1 MKMSSL
7 VKNMMLTRTA
17 WLRKLL
23 DPRRDIDAECGHPST
38 LEISDYQEL
47 FTRGDIAAR
56 VVTIYPQETWSE
68 DPLVFETEDKTETEF
83 EKAWNGLLKTI
94 PIYSLLQRADI
105 LSGIGRFGVL
115 LLGVDDGK
123 PMNEP
128 LDGIDDQGNP
138 SGSPSERKLLYL
150 RTFEESVLSIAKL
163 EDNTSNPRYGQP
175 YTYNINFADKNGSS
189 TLSQSVHW
197 SRIIHIA
204 DNRTN
209 SEVYGAPRMEVVVN
223 RLLDLKKTAGG
234 SGEMFWK
241 GGFPG
246 LSIETQPSEE
256 EVTLDKE
263 ATQEQIEKYMN
274 GLQRYIATIGLTA
287 KSLSVQ
293 VADPGPHVDMQLK
306 LIGAALGVPWRI
318 FVGSEVGQ
326 LASGM
331 DTRRWN
337 QRITRRRN
345 DYVTPYIIRP
355 FVDRL
360 AAAGILPQPKNGYQ
374 VEWTDPNTPSEDEKA
389 AVAQKRTDALMKYV
403 QSGADQ
409 LMPPFHYLTL
419 ILGFTDDEAQSILDD
434 AMAQGEADRLLA
446 DPAPQ
451 PAPTPTAT
459 PDRSNRNKGNTGK

>member
-7 VKNMMLTRTA
+7 VKNVMLTRTA

-23 DPRRDIDAECGHPST
+23 DPRRDIDAECGHPKTLST
-38 LEISDYQEL
+38 SDYQEL
-47 FTRGDIAAR
+47 YTRGDIAAR

-68 DPLVFETEDKTETEF
+68 DPMIFETEDESETEF
-83 EKAWNGLLKTI
+83 EKAWNKLLKAI

-115 LLGVDDGK
+115 LLGTDDGK
-123 PMNEP
+123 LLSEP
-128 LDGIDDQGNP
+128 LDGIDDRGLP
-138 SGSPSERKLLYL
+138 TGTRPERKLLYL
-150 RTFEESVLSIAKL
+150 RTFEESVLTISKL
-163 EDNTSNPRYGQP
+163 ENDTTNPRYGQP
-175 YTYNINFADKNGSS
+175 YTYSVNFTDQSGMSS
-189 TLSQSVHW
+189 LSQTVHW

-209 SEVYGAPRMEVVVN
+209 SEVFGAPRMEVVVN

-256 EVTLDKE
+256 EITLDTE
-263 ATQEQIEKYMN
+263 ATKEQIEQYMN

-345 DYVTPYIIRP
+345 DYVTPYVIRP

-360 AAAGILPQPKNGYQ
+360 IAVGVLPLPKNGYQ
-374 VEWTDPNTPSEDEKA
+374 VEWKDPNTPSEDEKA
-389 AVAQKRTDALMKYV
+389 AVGQKRTSAMKDYV

-409 LMPPFHYLTL
+409 LIPPFHYLTL
-419 ILGFTDDEAQSILDD
+419 VLGFSTDEAQSILED
-434 AMAQGEADRLLA
+434 AVTQDRLLEDD
-446 DPAPQ
+446 DPEPEETELA
-451 PAPTPTAT
+451 
-459 PDRSNRNKGNTGK
+459 RSLSRNNGK